1 MVFHCFRKNSHK
13 WEFFLDKLVLIGHT
27 IFATGHLRHFVTT
40 IDKSIAMR
48 ANDYDY
54 MDEKSDE
61 IRHKTTVLVEIW
73 RT

>member
-1 MVFHCFRKNSHK
+1 VVYSLFLKYSHI
-13 WEFFLDKLVLIGHT
+13 WEYFLDKLVLIGHT
-27 IFATGHLRHFVTT
+27 IFATGHLRHLVTT

-48 ANDYDY
+48 ANAYDS